1 MNPLRAALLCLLAL
15 APLSAAADP
24 PRTALPPACRPHIQ
38 GLVETAKIDCPPS
51 RPTTPRLSLC
61 TFNFTAI
68 TPQAEPED
76 YAAKY
81 PYIAALP
88 GLIIDKR
95 VRDYCGKGQVIP
107 AFATREAGV
116 AAWWT
121 WMRTRTN
128 RRQADWGYKETDSV
142 SLAMLAEDICGC
154 ASTPG
159 APLPAS
165 LKNYRAGYAKHAQ
178 HAFGRDVPLDEM
190 HKLSDLSALWALAQV
205 MFSHEAGRAIEPQHL
220 TRDQFL
226 MGVALGEYHVNNR
239 KVDLRD
245 FIAD

>member
-1 MNPLRAALLCLLAL
+1 MTRLLACAVALLGAC
-15 APLSAAADP
+15 APPVGAEP
-24 PRTALPPACRPHIQ
+24 PRSALPPDCRPHIK
-38 GLVETAKIDCPPS
+38 GLVPDHKVDCPPS
-51 RPTTPRLSLC
+51 RDSTPRLSLC

-76 YAAKY
+76 YPRQY

-88 GLIIDKR
+88 GLIIDR
-95 VRDYCGKGQVIP
+95 QLRDHCGKGQVIP

-121 WMRTRTN
+121 WMRSRTN
-128 RRQADWGYKETDSV
+128 RRQEPWGYQPSDSV

-154 ASTPG
+154 AATPG
-159 APLPAS
+159 APPPAS
-165 LKNYRAGYAKHAQ
+165 LQAYRTGYAKYAQ
-178 HAFGRDVPLDEM
+178 VFFGRDVGLDEM
-190 HKLSDLSALWALAQV
+190 HRLADLDALWTIARV
-205 MFSHEAGRAIEPQHL
+205 MYSHEAGRPIAPGDL

-226 MGVALGEYHVNNR
+226 MGVALGEYHVSGR
-239 KVDLRD
+239 KVDLTD